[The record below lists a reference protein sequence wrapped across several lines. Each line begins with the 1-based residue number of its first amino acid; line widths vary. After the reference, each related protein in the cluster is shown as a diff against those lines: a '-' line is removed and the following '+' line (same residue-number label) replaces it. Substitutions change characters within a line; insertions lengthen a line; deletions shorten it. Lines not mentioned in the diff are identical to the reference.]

1 MTESGVGIVPL
12 AALQR
17 RATPRAAIRRGWLF
31 PVGGLLLLGAGCQ
44 QKMAEQPYYKPYEA
58 SEFFADGRSA
68 RPLEPGTV
76 HRGQSH
82 DDSPIA
88 TGLTPEEWGRFYAKA
103 AAPKPKDPQA
113 LPPTPI
119 EDRENAIGAPRVD
132 PRVAGTPK
140 VYVDEFPFAM
150 TAADLKRGQER
161 YTMYCAAC
169 HGPLGNGKGK
179 IWERGFLKP
188 TSFHT
193 AKVEESEPPESPG
206 TIPLGFSRGYARW
219 RVDIPMRDVPVGYIF
234 EVITKGYGG
243 MPDYSMQLKPDD
255 RWRVAAYVKVLQ
267 LSQHAE
273 VGKLPEAVRG
283 QVEAKA
289 GGKP

>member
-1 MTESGVGIVPL
+1 MTDRTL
-12 AALQR
+12 AAYGFARSRLR
-17 RATPRAAIRRGWLF
+17 LTAIAA
-31 PVGGLLLLGAGCQ
+31 LLLVLGGCQ
-44 QKMAEQPYYKPYEA
+44 QKMAEQPYYKPYEK
-58 SEFFADGRSA
+58 SEFFEDGRSA

-76 HRGQSH
+76 HRGQAN
-82 DDSPIA
+82 DDSPLV
-88 TGLTPEEWGRFYAKA
+88 TGLTQEEWGRFYAKA
-103 AAPKPKDPQA
+103 AQPRPKDPVA
-113 LPPTPI
+113 LPVTQD
-119 EDRENAIGAPRVD
+119 EDRQNAIGAPRFD
-132 PRVAGTPK
+132 PRVATNPK

-161 YTMYCAAC
+161 FTMYCAMC

-193 AKVEESEPPESPG
+193 AAVEANEPPESPG
-206 TIPLGFSRGYARW
+206 TIPLGLSRGYARW
-219 RVDIPMRDVPVGYIF
+219 RIDIPVRDVPVGYIF
-234 EVITKGYGG
+234 EVISKGFGG
-243 MPDYSMQLKPDD
+243 MPDYAMQLKPAD
-255 RWRVAAYVKVLQ
+255 RWRVAAYIKVLQ

-273 VGKLPEAVRG
+273 IGKLPEAVRG

>member
-1 MTESGVGIVPL
+1 
-12 AALQR
+12 
-17 RATPRAAIRRGWLF
+17 
-31 PVGGLLLLGAGCQ
+31 
-44 QKMAEQPYYKPYEA
+44 MAEQPYYKPYEA
-58 SEFFADGRSA
+58 SEFFQDGRSN

-76 HRGQSH
+76 HRGQSN
-82 DDSPIA
+82 DDSPLV
-88 TGLTPEEWGRFYAKA
+88 TGLTQEEWGRFYAKA
-103 AAPKPKDPQA
+103 AAPKPKDPPA
-113 LPPTPI
+113 IPVTPI
-119 EDRENAIGAPRVD
+119 EDRDNAIGAPRFD
-132 PRVAGTPK
+132 PRLGTNPK

-193 AKVEESEPPESPG
+193 AKVEETEPAESPG
-206 TIPLGFSRGYARW
+206 TIPLGNSRGYARW
-219 RVDIPMRDVPVGYIF
+219 RIDIPVRDVPVGYIF
-234 EVITKGYGG
+234 EVISKGYGG
-243 MPDYSMQLKPDD
+243 MPDYSMQLKPAD

>member
-1 MTESGVGIVPL
+1 MTDRTL
-12 AALQR
+12 AAR
-17 RATPRAAIRRGWLF
+17 RLARSRMRLTTVATA
-31 PVGGLLLLGAGCQ
+31 LLLALAGCQ

-76 HRGQSH
+76 HRGQAN
-82 DDSPIA
+82 DDSPLV
-88 TGLTPEEWGRFYAKA
+88 TGLTQEEWGRFYAKA
-103 AAPKPKDPQA
+103 AAPKPKDPPA
-113 LPPTPI
+113 IPVTPI
-119 EDRENAIGAPRVD
+119 EDRDSAIGAPRFD
-132 PRVAGTPK
+132 PRIAGTPK

-161 YTMYCAAC
+161 YTMFCAAC

-193 AKVEESEPPESPG
+193 AAVEESEPAESPG
-206 TIPLGFSRGYARW
+206 TIPLGHSRGYARW
-219 RVDIPMRDVPVGYIF
+219 RIDIPVREVPVGYIF

-243 MPDYSMQLKPDD
+243 MPDYSMQLKPAD